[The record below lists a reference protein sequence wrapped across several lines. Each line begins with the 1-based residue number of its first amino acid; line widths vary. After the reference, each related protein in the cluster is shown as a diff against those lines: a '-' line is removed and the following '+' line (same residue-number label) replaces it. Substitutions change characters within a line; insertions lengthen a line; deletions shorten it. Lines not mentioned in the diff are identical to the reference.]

1 MFFRQ
6 KKNRSGVVS
15 VQVID
20 KSSGKYRLVKTI
32 GSSSDAA
39 VVAELVNR
47 VQRRIEA
54 HICIAF
60 AAYKVYKELER
71 QLKDKK
77 STLSPEKA
85 IEIAKTIFSV
95 QVKLNESG
103 ESVSKTIYTRA
114 EQKNLANLFGF

>member
-1 MFFRQ
+1 MGLQDVLGRT
-6 KKNRSGVVS
+6 
-15 VQVID
+15 D
-20 KSSGKYRLVKTI
+20 T
-32 GSSSDAA
+32 
-39 VVAELVNR
+39 
-47 VQRRIEA
+47 IEA

-95 QVKLNESG
+95 QVKLVESD
-103 ESVSKTIYTRA
+103 ETKSKTIYTRA
-114 EQKNLANLFGF
+114 EQKNLADLFGF